1 MQAAIMVALGGILGA
16 LSRYYLT
23 MTLTNRLGAAFP
35 WATLIINVTGCFL
48 LALIS
53 TLAAE
58 RTGMVSPELRLLLAV
73 GFCGAYT
80 TFSTFG
86 FETFSLLRAGSVL
99 EAIGYMAM
107 SNLVGLAAVVLGA
120 YCARALP

>member
-1 MQAAIMVALGGILGA
+1 MQPAIFVALGGILGA
-16 LSRYYLT
+16 LSRYYLSIA
-23 MTLTNRLGAAFP
+23 LTDRFGAAFP
-35 WATLIINVTGCFL
+35 WATLCINVTGSFL
-48 LALIS
+48 LAVIT

-58 RTGMVSPELRLLLAV
+58 RTGLVPPELRLFLAV

-86 FETFSLLRAGSVL
+86 VETFSLLRAGSVL

-107 SNLVGLAAVVLGA
+107 SNLIGLLAVVAGA
-120 YCARALP
+120 YCARAFL